1 MSDQEPGNACRRRP
15 RGRLPRKEVARARKS
30 HSRTVRQ
37 RGRENVR
44 LLQRHHLFPQSH
56 YVAAERIEWRSRE
69 VLAVV
74 NGVNTRERIP
84 LRKNVINTRGPK
96 VFSNRLQGT
105 AKHFGDPAKVR

>member
-1 MSDQEPGNACRRRP
+1 MSDEEAGNACRRRP
-15 RGRLPRKEVARARKS
+15 WRRLTRKEVTGARKS
-30 HSRTVRQ
+30 HSRAVHQ

-56 YVAAERIEWRSRE
+56 YVTAERIERRSRE

-74 NGVNTRERIP
+74 DGVNSRERIP
-84 LRKNVINTRGPK
+84 LRKNVVDTRSPK

-105 AKHFGDPAKVR
+105 AE